1 MHHIGIILKKIQG
14 GFLDKTDI
22 RILNTMAEDC
32 SRGYKNIANKLGI
45 TIGTVHNRIKKLE
58 KEKIIQKYCTMLDCE
73 KLGYGLTVLINV
85 TITGGHLEEIEKKYS
100 RHKNVCA
107 VYDVTGGFDMVMVA
121 KFKETPELNA
131 FVKKLMAEKH
141 VERTNTS
148 LVLNIIKEETA
159 PFPLE

>member
-1 MHHIGIILKKIQG
+1 MEKAGD
-14 GFLDKTDI
+14 FLDKIDTK
-22 RILNTMAEDC
+22 ILNTLIENG
-32 SRGYKNIANKLGI
+32 SIGYKKIAKTLGI

-58 KEKIIQKYCTMLDCE
+58 KEKIIKKYCTLLDCE
-73 KLGYGLTVLINV
+73 KLGYGISVLINV

-100 RHKNVCA
+100 KHKNVCA

-121 KFKETPELNA
+121 KFKETRELNG

-148 LVLNIIKEETA
+148 LVLNIIKEENV
-159 PFPLE
+159 PFPIE